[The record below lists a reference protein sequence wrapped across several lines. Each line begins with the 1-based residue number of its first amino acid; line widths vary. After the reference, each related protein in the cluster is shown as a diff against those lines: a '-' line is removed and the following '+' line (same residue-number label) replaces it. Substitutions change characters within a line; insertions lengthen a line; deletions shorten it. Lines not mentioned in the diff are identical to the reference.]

1 MMNIILADD
10 HSLVRYGIKL
20 LLQTDINIAI
30 VGEASGGTD
39 VLDLL
44 KSGVQA
50 DIILADL
57 NMPKMNGHQLM
68 EEIRIQYP
76 AIRIVVLTMMD
87 DDNSVSNAFK
97 NGASG
102 YLLKDIVASELVYA
116 LNHVYCGGKYISAKL
131 SHKFFEKSLCVLNIP
146 AVAAELALTFSSR
159 EMEVLEL
166 ISNGFTNSEM
176 SEKLFISKRTIEGH
190 RQSLI
195 DKTKCRNTAALIKY
209 AVLHRLIT

>member
-131 SHKFFEKSLCVLNIP
+131 SHKFFEKSLGVLNIP

>member
-30 VGEASGGTD
+30 VGEASGGTE

-131 SHKFFEKSLCVLNIP
+131 SHKFFEKSLGVLNIP
-146 AVAAELALTFSSR
+146 APAAELALTFSSR